1 MAQDFWFQGFESQ
14 SLTALA
20 SGWLQARA
28 SPRPSGSCDGCKA
41 KSRNSFER
49 SKTASPASVV
59 KDALIAL
66 EAQQSELKARL
77 DRVAQPAPLLHPN
90 MANLYRE
97 KVVQPA
103 PGLQFEESRIAA
115 AAAWSLGR

>member
-1 MAQDFWFQGFESQ
+1 VLDI
-14 SLTALA
+14 
-20 SGWLQARA
+20 
-28 SPRPSGSCDGCKA
+28 SPPDGCKRERHRDRAGAATGAGEIA
-41 KSRNSFER
+41 KLVQAL
-49 SKTASPASVV
+49 KDGVPASVG

-66 EAQQSELKARL
+66 EAQQSELKTRL

-115 AAAWSLGR
+115 AAWSLGR